1 MNSRSVSCTSNRKK
15 VIFYLKEEQA
25 MNQEKIG
32 QFLRELRKE
41 KGITQAQLAETL
53 GVANRSV
60 SRWENGVNMPD
71 FSLLIA
77 IAKFYDVEIGEI
89 LDGERKNEDMDKKTE
104 ETMEKIADYNENE
117 KKLLARRVGHFQGV
131 ALVAMMLYMYMLFA
145 DIADNFMNGL
155 ISGLLL
161 GIIIGTLIL
170 GVLNAYGVLEKLRPY
185 KMRLIKSIFH
195 K

>member
-1 MNSRSVSCTSNRKK
+1 MSELGQRIK
-15 VIFYLKEEQA
+15 QA
-25 MNQEKIG
+25 RAERG
-32 QFLRELRKE
+32 L
-41 KGITQAQLAETL
+41 TQAQLAETL

-117 KKLLARRVGHFQGV
+117 KKLLARREGHFQGV